1 MNFSLIVPAHNAS
14 RTIGRCLEAIFN
26 SDFKN
31 FEVVVI
37 DDASNDPTVEI
48 AKKFPCR
55 IVGTEKRLGTHHIR
69 NMAKD
74 ESRYDTLVYIDSD
87 ILIKP
92 DTLSKIE
99 HSFREE
105 PGVAAVV
112 GVLSKEHPSNGYFS
126 QYKNLYMHYI
136 LNKCPRYVDFIY
148 GSIYA
153 IKKQYFQECWS
164 LGRFAEDTDLGMRL
178 SQQNLKILLN
188 KDIEVVHLKEYSFIS
203 FLQNDF
209 TIPYYWAKIFIR
221 QRGWVSLAK
230 KKRFSHARLSQIVSI
245 ILAGATL
252 PLLFVNPL
260 ISALLVILFLF
271 VNSRFLI
278 FLYRQQGAFFAIR
291 AVFLTWLDML
301 RTKSPGMRTQ

>member
-136 LNKCPRYVDFIY
+136 LNMRSSRYIQSRNCIQSKMNILSMLNILNRQKFRY
-148 GSIYA
+148 TRSIL
-153 IKKQYFQECWS
+153 ILS
-164 LGRFAEDTDLGMRL
+164 NNPSNPIGMKN
-178 SQQNLKILLN
+178 QN
-188 KDIEVVHLKEYSFIS
+188 
-203 FLQNDF
+203 
-209 TIPYYWAKIFIR
+209 
-221 QRGWVSLAK
+221 K
-230 KKRFSHARLSQIVSI
+230 KKGLSTWSI
-245 ILAGATL
+245 QR
-252 PLLFVNPL
+252 P
-260 ISALLVILFLF
+260 
-271 VNSRFLI
+271 
-278 FLYRQQGAFFAIR
+278 
-291 AVFLTWLDML
+291 
-301 RTKSPGMRTQ
+301 